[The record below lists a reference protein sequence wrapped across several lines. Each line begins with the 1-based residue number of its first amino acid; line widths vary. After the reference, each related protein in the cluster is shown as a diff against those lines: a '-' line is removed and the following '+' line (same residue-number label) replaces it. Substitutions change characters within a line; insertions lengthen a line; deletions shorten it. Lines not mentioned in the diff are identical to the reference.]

1 MKSAHPE
8 DATAAPGEFSVML
21 SGSSIELKA
30 LALRLEAAGAKLLP
44 VPEETSLEA
53 TAGLPDIVL
62 CDLAS
67 AGALDLVERFYAT
80 SPPERQPHLIA
91 LGTPRGSVS
100 DAHAA
105 LLLRARSRFRRPLDI
120 QGIADELL
128 NMLRQ
133 PRASTRVPQSQA
145 DLAFG
150 TLKARSQRAP
160 RQSTPATADLAPSS
174 HPSSG
179 PGALLPEEAVG
190 AQSRHLASPA
200 LEHSVVSPELET
212 LLAEAERRVQAQIA
226 LRNEPLR
233 STPPNG
239 ANARL
244 SDDMWDALAEP
255 LDEDVDNAPQ
265 ELSMVEP
272 APASAVP
279 PSASSALAPERSL
292 TPLGDSTIPPH
303 LWENP
308 LEEAT
313 GSHTPGAES
322 EQTNGSLSPV
332 TAAGNS
338 AAPPTLAPGPERP
351 RRGNNAPAP
360 RPDIEPAESQTP
372 EPPSTTPPG
381 AKTRSAET
389 LPPRWAPPRALSAK
403 SVRPPASHEYPSE
416 ASSGD
421 ASEASSQDA
430 SPAAIGGKAAQASS
444 DESTA
449 SPHRLELPGAL
460 VRGAPALVI
469 GRAVRQRF
477 TGCLAFEVDQGLR
490 RVVFKDGDVVIA
502 ASAVHGES
510 LVSFLTQRGDVAADT
525 AAQIEHRIP
534 VFGRHAGAA
543 LIARGLLEQGELW
556 PVLRSHAEW
565 VLCQL
570 LLIERGGVQTEYPV
584 PERLAT
590 EPAVFG
596 GATGAEVLVEAIQR
610 AVPPAQAS
618 AYLGSDSAT
627 ISKSG
632 AIGLL
637 SECALS
643 PRLAELV
650 KRAESVALSE
660 LFAEAVDEPML
671 PCVLHALCV
680 LDVIKISEP
689 PRRPAVRPPRLQK
702 APPDRLDDEALR
714 AKVQARKA
722 LVDEGDYFALL
733 GVPRQATG
741 YDIRRSYLELRR
753 QFEPG
758 QVLRPNTLD
767 LENDV
772 ATIVEVLDEA
782 YEILRDQ
789 QRRERYRRA
798 IESTP

>member
-8 DATAAPGEFSVML
+8 DAAAAPGELSVML

-30 LALRLEAAGAKLLP
+30 LAARLEAAGATLLP
-44 VPEETSLEA
+44 IPEDMSVETAAPLPEA
-53 TAGLPDIVL
+53 VL

-67 AGALDLVERFYAT
+67 AGALDVVERFYAT
-80 SPPERQPHLIA
+80 APRELQPPLIA

-100 DAHAA
+100 DVHAA
-105 LLLRARSRFRRPLDI
+105 LLLRARYRFRRPLDI
-120 QGIADELL
+120 HAIADEVLG
-128 NMLRQ
+128 MLRQ
-133 PRASTRVPQSQA
+133 PRPSIRGPQSQA
-145 DLAFG
+145 ELAFASVR
-150 TLKARSQRAP
+150 ARSQRAP
-160 RQSTPATADLAPSS
+160 RQSAPAAADLAPSS

-179 PGALLPEEAVG
+179 PGALMPEEAVG

-212 LLAEAERRVQAQIA
+212 LLAEAERRVHAQIE

-244 SDDMWDALAEP
+244 SEDMWDALAEP
-255 LDEDVDNAPQ
+255 LDEDADNAPQ
-265 ELSMVEP
+265 ELSMVE
-272 APASAVP
+272 APP
-279 PSASSALAPERSL
+279 PSALPPSLPERSL

-313 GSHTPGAES
+313 GSHTPAPES
-322 EQTNGSLSPV
+322 ERTNGSLSPV

-351 RRGNNAPAP
+351 RRANQARTA
-360 RPDIEPAESQTP
+360 RPDVETAETPTPA
-372 EPPSTTPPG
+372 PPSTIPPG
-381 AKTRSAET
+381 AKTRSAQT
-389 LPPRWAPPRALSAK
+389 LPPKWAAPRALPAK
-403 SVRPPASHEYPSE
+403 DPAPAESEPS
-416 ASSGD
+416 
-421 ASEASSQDA
+421 SSQA
-430 SPAAIGGKAAQASS
+430 SPRSAAAGSEMEPPQPSA
-444 DESTA
+444 DESPA

-490 RVVFKDGDVVIA
+490 RIVFKDGDVVIA

-556 PVLRSHAEW
+556 PVLRAHAEW
-565 VLCQL
+565 VICQL
-570 LLIERGGVQTEYPV
+570 LLIERGGVQAEYPV

-627 ISKSG
+627 VKKSG
-632 AIGLL
+632 GIGLL

-643 PRLAELV
+643 PRLVELV

-671 PCVLHALCV
+671 PSVLHALCV

-689 PRRPAVRPPRLQK
+689 PRPAAVRPPQLQK

-714 AKVQARKA
+714 AKVQARRS

-753 QFEPG
+753 QFEPA

-767 LENDV
+767 LERDV
-772 ATIVEVLDEA
+772 ATILEVLEEA